1 MKKALFVL
9 VLSLLSLPCFAGQYK
24 VLKVVDGDTI
34 DVLYMGAKERVRL
47 LNVDTPESVHPDKS
61 KNTFMGQKA
70 SAYTKNRLDNK
81 SVDLEFESKL
91 RGRYGRLLA
100 YVIVDGVNYNLE
112 LVRRGWSPYYT
123 KYGKSKKY
131 HIDFVSAEQKARAQ
145 GLNIWTVAD
154 SGSVNSPAIAKPA
167 TSKNYSGNVQSLK
180 FHRPD
185 CRYYNCKKCT
195 VKFKTRA
202 AAVHAGY
209 VPCGV
214 CKP

>member
-1 MKKALFVL
+1 LIMLFL
-9 VLSLLSLPCFAGQYK
+9 ALPCFAGQYK

-34 DVLYMGAKERVRL
+34 DVLYMGVKERIRL
-47 LNVDTPESVHPDKS
+47 LNVDTPESVHPDQS
-61 KNTFMGQKA
+61 KNTPMGEKA
-70 SAYTKNRLDNK
+70 SAYTKNRLNNK
-81 SVDLEFESKL
+81 IVELEFESKL

-112 LVRRGWSPYYT
+112 LIRNGWSPYHT
-123 KYGKSKKY
+123 KYGTSKKY
-131 HIDFVSAEQKARAQ
+131 HTHFMSAEQNAKAQ
-145 GLNIWTVAD
+145 GLNIWAVAD
-154 SGSVNSPAIAKPA
+154 NESAGSPAIGKTEAAKD
-167 TSKNYSGNVQSLK
+167 YSGNVKSLK
-180 FHRPD
+180 FHRPG
-185 CRYYNCKKCT
+185 CRYYNCSKCT

>member
-1 MKKALFVL
+1 MKKALIVL
-9 VLSLLSLPCFAGQYK
+9 IMLFLALPCFAGQYK

-70 SAYTKNRLDNK
+70 SAYTKKRLDNK

-112 LVRRGWSPYYT
+112 LVRNGWSPYHT
-123 KYGKSKKY
+123 KYGTSKKY
-131 HIDFVSAEQKARAQ
+131 HTHFMSAEQNAKAQ
-145 GLNIWTVAD
+145 GLNIWAVA
-154 SGSVNSPAIAKPA
+154 
-167 TSKNYSGNVQSLK
+167 
-180 FHRPD
+180 
-185 CRYYNCKKCT
+185 
-195 VKFKTRA
+195 
-202 AAVHAGY
+202 
-209 VPCGV
+209 
-214 CKP
+214 